1 VSPTLEERFSIAL
14 HTTARSWRLALDRRL
29 KFLGLS
35 QAGWMTV
42 AMVAKAGEPMSQA
55 ELATAVGVE
64 AATMVPMLDRLVRD
78 GLVVRQPSE
87 TDRRIKLIAL
97 TDAGQA
103 LYQKVR
109 AEADAFR
116 TELLTGVDMAAIQQ
130 ATELLESLRNTVE
143 AMR

>member
-1 VSPTLEERFSIAL
+1 MPLTLEERFSIAL
-14 HTTARSWRLALDRRL
+14 HNTARSWRLALDRRL
-29 KFLGLS
+29 RFLGMS
-35 QAGWMTV
+35 QAAWMTI
-42 AMVAKAGEPMSQA
+42 AMVAKAGSPMSQA
-55 ELATAVGVE
+55 ELANAVGVE

-87 TDRRIKLIAL
+87 TDRRIKQVAL

-116 TELLTGVDMAAIQQ
+116 AELLAGVDAAALQQ
-130 ATELLESLRNTVE
+130 ATALLETLRATVE
-143 AMR
+143 DMR

>member
-1 VSPTLEERFSIAL
+1 VPLTLEERFSIAL
-14 HTTARSWRLALDRRL
+14 HNTARSWRLALDRRL
-29 KFLGLS
+29 KFLGMS
-35 QAGWMTV
+35 QAAWMTI
-42 AMVAKAGEPMSQA
+42 AMVAKAGSPMSQA
-55 ELATAVGVE
+55 ELANAVGVE

-87 TDRRIKLIAL
+87 TDRRIKQVAL

-116 TELLTGVDMAAIQQ
+116 AELLAGVDAAALQQ
-130 ATELLESLRNTVE
+130 ATALLETLRATVE
-143 AMR
+143 DMR